1 MTVYQK
7 NEVFHALWSHKRAF
21 FTIGIFSAFIN
32 ILMLVPSVYML
43 QVYDRVLL
51 SRNEVT
57 LLMLTLIMLGMLG
70 MMALLE
76 YVRSIIAIKIGRHFD
91 MQLNTRVYT
100 ATYEANLKNNS
111 SLDARVMLNDLI
123 NLRQFLTSSA
133 LFTFFDVPWFPIYL
147 LVMFLFSP
155 WLGLFALVGALVLIV
170 LAVTNEILS
179 GPPLSEAN
187 RLSIMSGNMA
197 GNTLRNSEVI
207 GSMGMLFNLRTRWF
221 ILHEKFIRNQLIASE
236 RTARLTSLTKFVRL
250 ALQSLVLGFGGW
262 LAIDGYITPGM
273 MIAGSILMGRTLSPI
288 EQVINVWKNWS
299 SAKMAYQRI
308 VGILEKYPVNHA
320 GMSLPPPVGNLSVEN
335 VSAIPAGSKNTVLN
349 NVSFSIQPGDVLGIV
364 GPSASGKSTLARLL
378 VGVWSVNEG
387 TVRLDNADISQWNK
401 DELGEYIGYLPQN
414 VGIMTGTIAENIS
427 RFNEVISEK
436 VIEAA
441 KLVGVHELILSFP
454 NGYDTLIGNG
464 GIKLSGGQTQRIGLA
479 RALYGDPSVII
490 LDEPNASLDDA
501 GEKALN
507 QAIKSL
513 QQKNK
518 TVVLITHRANLLST
532 TNKILL
538 LVDGTV
544 QAFGPAPQILPLLV
558 KPLKSNLS
566 VPHSDCHSEC
576 ECE

>member
-1 MTVYQK
+1 MNYGIPK

-221 ILHEKFIRNQLIASE
+221 ILHEKFIHNQLIASE
-236 RTARLTSLTKFVRL
+236 RTARLTSLTKFARL

-308 VGILEKYPVNHA
+308 VSILEKYPVNHA

-479 RALYGDPSVII
+479 RALYGDPSIII

-566 VPHSDCHSEC
+566 EPHSNCHSEC
-576 ECE
+576 E

>member
-1 MTVYQK
+1 MNYGIPK

-187 RLSIMSGNMA
+187 KLSIMSGNMA

-207 GSMGMLFNLRTRWF
+207 GSMGMLFNLKTRWF

-414 VGIMTGTIAENIS
+414 IGIMTGTIADNIS
-427 RFNEVISEK
+427 RFNEIISEK

-441 KLVGVHELILSFP
+441 KMVGVHELILSFP
-454 NGYDTLIGNG
+454 NGYDTLIGDG

-479 RALYGDPSVII
+479 RALYGDPSIII

-576 ECE
+576 E